1 MSGREGRGIGV
12 IEKDDGQERWRKTR
26 ERSGGERQRLVERG
40 RRRIGAR
47 EQDEEDEGYERER
60 KTRDRSDGGRRR
72 IGSREED
79 EEYER

>member
-1 MSGREGRGIGV
+1 MSGREGRGRGV
-12 IEKDDGQERWRKTR
+12 IEKDEGQERWRKTR
-26 ERSGGERQRLVERG
+26 KRSSGERRRLVERG

-47 EQDEEDEGYERER
+47 EQDEGYDRER
-60 KTRDRSDGGRRR
+60 KTRDRSDGGRR